1 MKVVGIDPG
10 VTGAIALFDGK
21 NLLVEDIPNLE
32 VVVNKKRKTALNFSA
47 ISELFQIL
55 FAGADHAFLEQVSA
69 MPGQG
74 VTSMFNFGKTA
85 GALEMAL
92 SMSGL
97 PYTLVSPIKWKSEL
111 GLNSSGTRSLQRA
124 NQIFPSFPQF
134 FKRVKDHNRAEAALL
149 AWYGHQVMTGK
160 GVRNV
165 VKPI

>member
-10 VTGAIALFDGK
+10 IDGAIALFDGK

-32 VVVNKKRKTALNFSA
+32 VKVAKKFKKAINFSA
-47 ISELFQIL
+47 LSELFHLI
-55 FAGADHAFLEQVSA
+55 FAGADHAFLEQVGA

-97 PYTLVSPIKWKSEL
+97 PYTLIAPVKWKSEL

-124 NQIFPSFPQF
+124 NQIFPSFPHF

-149 AWYGHQVMTGK
+149 AWYGYQIMTGK